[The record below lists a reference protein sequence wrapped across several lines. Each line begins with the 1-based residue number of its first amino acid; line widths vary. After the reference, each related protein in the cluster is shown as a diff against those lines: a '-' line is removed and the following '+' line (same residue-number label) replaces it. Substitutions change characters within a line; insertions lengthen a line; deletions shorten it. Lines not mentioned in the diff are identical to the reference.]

1 MNTAA
6 TADASEAAETGDS
19 AAASMKLKAAITAL
33 LRAATDE
40 DEELRRRAG
49 QSLAKLGQVQPMRCL
64 NYLHICL
71 LVTYVDR

>member
-33 LRAATDE
+33 LRAAMDE

-49 QSLAKLGQVQPMRCL
+49 QSLAKLGQVQPMR
-64 NYLHICL
+64 
-71 LVTYVDR
+71 